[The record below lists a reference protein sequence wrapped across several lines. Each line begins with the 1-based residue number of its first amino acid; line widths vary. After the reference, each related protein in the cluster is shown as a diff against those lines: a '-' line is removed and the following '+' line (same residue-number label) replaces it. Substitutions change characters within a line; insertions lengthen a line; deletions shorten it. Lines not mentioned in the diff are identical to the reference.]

1 MTVQPKNRRLR
12 FSLRTMLVVVTVACV
27 FLASKV
33 RQAERQREA
42 VAWVKETGGEVCYDF
57 EFDDAR
63 DSIGHSTIF
72 GRFIPR
78 AEAPGPK
85 WLRETIGLDYFAT
98 VVFVVLGDVEVCD
111 ISSITSLQA
120 VSFLSVDFGGTDL
133 TPLAK
138 MANLEWLMLSGR
150 SINDLSPMG
159 TLTKLK
165 GLSLCC
171 PSARDL
177 SPLANLTELQDLDLR
192 GTPATDVEV
201 AELQYLCI
209 GNYMQHYGVPII
221 DFEKPWDAEDVRPLM
236 LHTWSN
242 GVPPRSKPYTD
253 MGGYYEYDIPLH
265 PFMGLRCPN
274 APDEAHVDG
283 QPFATYIGMAGL
295 GTDAPSLQLSRPR
308 AGAWAFERQT
318 KLQDVTDG
326 SLNTLLL
333 FETARE
339 TGCWVAGGKPTVRG
353 ADTDSSVPYIVD
365 WPGIGQVGG
374 YHPDGSTAVFVDGRV
389 GFLTTAIHPTVF
401 EATCTISG
409 NETDSSNR

>member
-1 MTVQPKNRRLR
+1 MPTNEGLIGTQLTGQEQMVNAGQGDIDAMSRGLILHVYPVRRGGVRVNLLACLTVATLA
-12 FSLRTMLVVVTVACV
+12 FSLGIPAIQRA
-27 FLASKV
+27 
-33 RQAERQREA
+33 REA
-42 VAWVKETGGEVCYDF
+42 
-57 EFDDAR
+57 AR
-63 DSIGHSTIF
+63 RMQCSNN
-72 GRFIPR
+72 
-78 AEAPGPK
+78 AK
-85 WLRETIGLDYFAT
+85 QLGLALHNYH
-98 VVFVVLGDVEVCD
+98 DVSHAFPYGCVGN
-111 ISSITSLQA
+111 S
-120 VSFLSVDFGGTDL
+120 
-133 TPLAK
+133 
-138 MANLEWLMLSGR
+138 NL
-150 SINDLSPMG
+150 P
-159 TLTKLK
+159 
-165 GLSLCC
+165 
-171 PSARDL
+171 PSKRW
-177 SPLANLTELQDLDLR
+177 SW
-192 GTPATDVEV
+192 
-201 AELQYLCI
+201 YLCI

-221 DFEKPWDAEDVRPLM
+221 DLEKPWDAEEIRPLM

-253 MGGYYEYDIPLH
+253 KGGYYEYDIPLY

-274 APDEAHVDG
+274 APDESHGDG